1 MCKVENLIHA
11 KNGDSK
17 HSYKNIKCI
26 ERQHKCFVSA
36 LFLAILGRFVLTL
49 LLLKVSSKC

>member
-17 HSYKNIKCI
+17 HSYKNIKCT